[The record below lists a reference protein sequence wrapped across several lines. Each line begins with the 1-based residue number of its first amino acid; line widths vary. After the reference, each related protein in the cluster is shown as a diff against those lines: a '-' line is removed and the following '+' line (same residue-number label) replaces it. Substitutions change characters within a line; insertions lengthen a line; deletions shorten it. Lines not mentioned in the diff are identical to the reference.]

1 MSVLG
6 WFGILFLTFACVVVV
21 IGLYAYKTG
30 QIGKWELSAYLV
42 TALIAVA
49 VSFAIAPVTLWGRYE
64 VSGVVEE
71 VHPGGLLELSGG
83 RVVEVQD
90 NRVVTL
96 RKGDA
101 VNMTCET
108 VYASSRNEAC
118 QVNW

>member
-1 MSVLG
+1 MSAIGALSSL
-6 WFGILFLTFACVVVV
+6 IL
-21 IGLYAYKTG
+21 I
-30 QIGKWELSAYLV
+30 S
-42 TALIAVA
+42 AVA
-49 VSFAIAPVTLWGRYE
+49 VIVFGLVAFKVGRMGKRELYIYLAGGTVIAGLVLTVAPVTMWDRYE

-96 RKGDA
+96 RKGDT

-108 VYASSRNEAC
+108 ILGSSRNEAC
-118 QVNW
+118 QVHW